1 MKYPFVNRRQ
11 FLIGTAGAAAGLAM
25 TSCSSVSQ
33 LTRAP
38 RGFKLAVC
46 DWTIGKRADP
56 ASLEAAK
63 SLGLDGVQVDF
74 GGGQENLPLCNPDL
88 QKRFLEQAKK
98 QQIEIASLAMGVLNE
113 VPYKS
118 DVRAE
123 RWVSEA
129 IDVAKAMDVKV
140 ILLAFFG
147 NGDVKNDKKGIDTV
161 ITRLK
166 KVAPKAQKA
175 GVILGVESWLSAEQH
190 LDIIDGERLV
200 EFAQEQGGLGRE
212 LLSCF
217 LESKWKDRLAL
228 GLPDDIEFANKTGTL
243 PGVVND
249 VGIVIGDNMTYV
261 LAVMSKDVGATE
273 NGQRTMKMASLAVY
287 KHLSQ
292 RVQEG
297 GLTATA
303 IGKQILER
311 MDY

>member
-1 MKYPFVNRRQ
+1 MKYSFINRRQ
-11 FLIGTAGAAAGLAM
+11 FLISTAGAAAGLAM
-25 TSCSSVSQ
+25 TSCASVSQ
-33 LTRAP
+33 LTKAP

-63 SLGLDGVQVDF
+63 RLGLDGVQVDF

-129 IDVAKAMDVKV
+129 IDVARAMDVNI

-161 ITRLK
+161 VERLK
-166 KVAPKAQKA
+166 KIAPKAEKA
-175 GVILGVESWLSAEQH
+175 HVHLGFESWLSAEQH
-190 LDIIDGERLV
+190 LDIIDRVGSPAVKVYYDVGNSTQAGYDIYKEIRLLAKQICEIHAKDYKDV
-200 EFAQEQGGLGRE
+200 LGKGSIDFKKVRQ
-212 LLSCF
+212 
-217 LESKWKDRLAL
+217 AI
-228 GLPDDIEFANKTGTL
+228 DDIGYHGWLVIESVKTPLGAEETVRQDGL
-243 PGVVND
+243 YLRQIFP
-249 VGIVIGDNMTYV
+249 
-261 LAVMSKDVGATE
+261 SKV
-273 NGQRTMKMASLAVY
+273 
-287 KHLSQ
+287 
-292 RVQEG
+292 
-297 GLTATA
+297 
-303 IGKQILER
+303 
-311 MDY
+311 